1 MEIGEKYNFSNG
13 QTGIL
18 IEKSKNKK
26 YGLFE
31 FKDGAK
37 YVFSINTL
45 NFLINNKLNK

>member
-1 MEIGEKYNFSNG
+1 MEIGTKYKFSNG
-13 QTGIL
+13 QTGTL
-18 IEKSKNKK
+18 IEISDNKK

-45 NFLINNKLNK
+45 NFLKNK